1 MVCIKMAFVTVN
13 LVDYPRFWYDF
24 VARLAAVDPS
34 AAFHDLD
41 IECYAEIAAAVDKT
55 ERGLRTLLTRRGIKV
70 ADYDGAAKK
79 AKAEAK
85 AAA

>member
-1 MVCIKMAFVTVN
+1 MAFVTVN

-41 IECYAEIAAAVDKT
+41 IECYAADWY
-55 ERGLRTLLTRRGIKV
+55 GIDCRIEPDFMPTGKV
-70 ADYDGAAKK
+70 SMDSRSFTAFALQWAS
-79 AKAEAK
+79 
-85 AAA
+85 